1 VEVRHAT
8 VDDARRIEEIRV
20 RTWRVAY
27 RHLLPAA
34 DLDAMPIDETRWVH
48 RIAEP
53 PPGWAVFVA
62 EEAGNVIGFAAI
74 GPSRDQQGPG
84 ELFAIY
90 VEHHAWSTG
99 AGRALIERAELELA
113 KDYELAM
120 LWVLDENVRA
130 RRFYERAG
138 WELEGVRKI
147 EMFLGTE
154 VPEVRYRKRLGTTS
168 RNSLP

>member
-1 VEVRHAT
+1 MEVRPAT

-20 RTWRVAY
+20 HTWRVAY
-27 RHLLPAA
+27 RHVLPP
-34 DLDAMPIDETRWVH
+34 DRLDAMPVDETRWAH

-62 EEAGNVIGFAAI
+62 EDDGRVIGFAAI

-90 VEHHAWSTG
+90 VERDAWSTG
-99 AGRALIERAELELA
+99 AGRALIERAESALA
-113 KDYELAM
+113 DEYGEAT
-120 LWVLDENVRA
+120 LWVLEDNDRA

-138 WELEGVRKI
+138 WELEGVRKV
-147 EMFLGTE
+147 ETFLDTE
-154 VPEVRYRKRLGTTS
+154 VAEVRYRKRV
-168 RNSLP
+168 